1 LREEAK
7 ELTSSETLLKRSD
20 LISRSGPQT
29 RACSRQ
35 EVILKRSAPQAQREE
50 TMREI
55 NVKSITEKVRELCM
69 EANTDL
75 GGDVLQAFD
84 RAMEKEESPLGLE
97 ILKELKENARIAKE
111 ERVAMCQ
118 DTGFAVIFMELGQD
132 VHLVGGDLKEAI
144 FEGVRRGYRDGY
156 LRKSIC
162 HPFTRANT
170 GDNTPAIIHTEIVP
184 GDKVKVIVAPK
195 GGGSENMSR
204 VVMLTPSDGVEGIKR
219 FVVQR
224 VKESGSNPCPP
235 TIVGVGIGGT
245 FEQAALLAKKSL
257 LRSLGSKNPD
267 PELEKLE
274 SEILTEINKLGI
286 GPQGLGGRTTSLAV
300 HILMMPC
307 HIASFPLAVNIQCHA
322 QRHKEAI
329 I

>member
-1 LREEAK
+1 
-7 ELTSSETLLKRSD
+7 
-20 LISRSGPQT
+20 
-29 RACSRQ
+29 
-35 EVILKRSAPQAQREE
+35 
-50 TMREI
+50 MREI
-55 NVKSITEKVRELCM
+55 DVKLITEKVRDLCM
-69 EANTDL
+69 KANTDL
-75 GGDVLQAFD
+75 GEDVFQAFD
-84 RAMEKEESPLGLE
+84 RAMEKEESPLGIE
-97 ILKELKENARIAKE
+97 ILKELKENARIARE
-111 ERVAMCQ
+111 ENVPICQ
-118 DTGFAVIFMELGQD
+118 DTGFAVVFVELGQD
-132 VHLVGGDLKEAI
+132 VHLVGGNLNEAI
-144 FEGVRRGYRDGY
+144 QEGVRQGYKDGY

-170 GDNTPAIIHTEIVP
+170 GDNTPAILHTEIVP
-184 GDKVKVIVAPK
+184 GEKIIVTVAPK

-204 VVMLTPSDGVEGIKR
+204 VTMLTPSDGVDGIKR

-245 FEQAALLAKKSL
+245 FEQAALLAKRSL
-257 LRSLGSKNPD
+257 LRPLGSKNPD
-267 PELEKLE
+267 QELDKLE

-322 QRHKEAI
+322 QRHKEI
-329 I
+329 EI

>member
-1 LREEAK
+1 
-7 ELTSSETLLKRSD
+7 
-20 LISRSGPQT
+20 
-29 RACSRQ
+29 
-35 EVILKRSAPQAQREE
+35 
-50 TMREI
+50 MREI
-55 NVKSITEKVRELCM
+55 DVKLITEKVRNLCM

-75 GGDVLQAFD
+75 GEDMLQAFD
-84 RAMEKEESPLGLE
+84 RAMEKEESSMGLE
-97 ILKELKENARIAKE
+97 MLKELKENARIAKE
-111 ERVAMCQ
+111 EKVPICQ
-118 DTGFAVIFMELGQD
+118 DTGFAVVFVELGQD
-132 VHLVGGDLKEAI
+132 VHLIGGDLAEAI
-144 FEGVRRGYRDGY
+144 NEGVRQGYRDGY
-156 LRKSIC
+156 LRKSLC

-184 GDKVKVIVAPK
+184 GEKVKIIVAPK

-204 VVMLTPSDGVEGIKR
+204 VVMLTPSDGIEGIKR

-235 TIVGVGIGGT
+235 TIVGIGIGGT
-245 FEQAALLAKKSL
+245 FEQAALLAKKTL
-257 LRSLGSKNPD
+257 LRPLGSKNHD

-274 SEILTEINKLGI
+274 SEILAEINKLGI

>member
-1 LREEAK
+1 
-7 ELTSSETLLKRSD
+7 
-20 LISRSGPQT
+20 
-29 RACSRQ
+29 
-35 EVILKRSAPQAQREE
+35 
-50 TMREI
+50 MREI
-55 NVKSITEKVRELCM
+55 DLKLITEKVRELCM
-69 EANTDL
+69 TSNTDL
-75 GGDVLQAFD
+75 GEDVLQAFN
-84 RAMEKEESPLGLE
+84 RAMEKEESPLGIE
-97 ILKELKENARIAKE
+97 ILKELKENARIAKDE
-111 ERVAMCQ
+111 DVPICQ
-118 DTGFAVIFMELGQD
+118 DTGFAVVFIELGQD
-132 VHLVGGDLKEAI
+132 VHLIGGDLKEAV
-144 FEGVRRGYRDGY
+144 FEGVRQGYRDGY
-156 LRKSIC
+156 LRTSIC

-170 GDNTPAIIHTEIVP
+170 GDNTPAVIHTEVVP
-184 GDKVKVIVAPK
+184 GEKVKITVAPK

-204 VVMLTPSDGVEGIKR
+204 VVMLTPSDGIEGIKR
-219 FVVQR
+219 YVVQR

-245 FEQAALLAKKSL
+245 FEQTALLAKKSL
-257 LRSLGSKNPD
+257 LRPLGSKNPD

-274 SEILTEINKLGI
+274 SEILAEINKLGI

>member
-1 LREEAK
+1 
-7 ELTSSETLLKRSD
+7 
-20 LISRSGPQT
+20 
-29 RACSRQ
+29 
-35 EVILKRSAPQAQREE
+35 
-50 TMREI
+50 MREI
-55 NVKSITEKVRELCM
+55 DVKLITEKVRELCM

-75 GGDVLQAFD
+75 GEDVLQAID
-84 RAMEKEESPLGLE
+84 RALEEEESPLAVE
-97 ILKELKENARIAKE
+97 ILKELKENARIANE
-111 ERVAMCQ
+111 EKVPICQ
-118 DTGFAVIFMELGQD
+118 DTGFAVVFMELGQD
-132 VHLVGGDLKEAI
+132 VHLTGGDLKDAVY
-144 FEGVRRGYRDGY
+144 EGVRQGYREGY
-156 LRKSIC
+156 LRSSIC
-162 HPFTRANT
+162 HPFTRSNT

-184 GDKVKVIVAPK
+184 GDKVKITIAPK

-204 VVMLTPSDGVEGIKR
+204 VTMLTPSDGIEGIKK

-245 FEQAALLAKKSL
+245 LEQAALLAKRSL
-257 LRSLGSKNPD
+257 LRPLGSKNPD

-274 SEILTEINKLGI
+274 SAILTEINKLGI

-322 QRHKEAI
+322 QRHKEVVI
-329 I
+329 